1 MPHSHESLGKLSE
14 GRDNNFNLIRMVA
27 TAMVLASH
35 SYVVTSGDIHSEPW
49 VGLLG
54 MTPGGV
60 AVDGFFALS
69 GFLVTGSLLR
79 SDALR
84 SFAVARALRIYPAL
98 WVALVVSTLVIGL
111 SFSEFRFA
119 EFISHPQT
127 WRYLLKNATML
138 MGSEAFLPG
147 AFAHN
152 PFSMQ
157 VNVSL
162 WTLRWELRLYVL
174 VALMWWCTGRWRRGS
189 NREATM
195 AALVLGT
202 AVVLLA
208 TTIALMILGKPNDA
222 PRLGSMFFSGAA
234 YWSYRRHIR
243 IRGDWTL
250 IMVAM
255 MGAAMCL
262 SPHAFE
268 LVYRLCFPYLLFF
281 LAFIPGRALN
291 NSSSV
296 SIRNYNRVG
305 DYSYGMYVYA
315 FPIQQI
321 VTALMPGI
329 GTWALTGVA
338 GALTLLL
345 SIVSWHMVEKPAM
358 ALKQSVL
365 RRVPMWR
372 IQN

>member
-1 MPHSHESLGKLSE
+1 M
-14 GRDNNFNLIRMVA
+14 
-27 TAMVLASH
+27 
-35 SYVVTSGDIHSEPW
+35 
-49 VGLLG
+49 
-54 MTPGGV
+54 
-60 AVDGFFALS
+60 AVDGFFVLS

-84 SFAVARALRIYPAL
+84 SFAVARVLRIYPAL
-98 WVALVVSTLVIGL
+98 WVALLVSTLVIGS
-111 SFSEFRFA
+111 SFSEFRFSD
-119 EFISHPQT
+119 FISHPQT

-147 AFAHN
+147 AFEHN

-174 VALMWWCTGRWRRGS
+174 VALMWWCAGRWRRGS

-202 AVVLLA
+202 AGVLFA
-208 TTIALMILGKPNDA
+208 TTIVLMALGKPNDA

-234 YWSYRRHIR
+234 YWSYRRHISL
-243 IRGDWTL
+243 RGDWTL

-255 MGAAMCL
+255 MSAAACL

-268 LVYRLCFPYLLFF
+268 LLYRLSFPYMLFF
-281 LAFIPGRALN
+281 LAFIPGRALHH
-291 NSSSV
+291 SSF

-315 FPIQQI
+315 FPIQQV

-329 GTWALTGVA
+329 ETWALTCIA
-338 GALTLLL
+338 GGLTLLF
-345 SIVSWHMVEKPAM
+345 SIISWHVVEKPAM
-358 ALKQSVL
+358 ALKQAVL
-365 RRVPMWR
+365 RRVPMWGV
-372 IQN
+372 QN